1 MGMQRDTIAVCFD
14 DAKLTIKR
22 SGYIASSTFLQKQG
36 R

>member
-1 MGMQRDTIAVCFD
+1 MGMQRDTIAICFD

-22 SGYIASSTFLQKQG
+22 SGCIAPSTFLQKQE